1 MTLRIIAKFFLLL
14 VIIGFFMPMACDQN
28 AFQLIDNGML
38 KSEGVAAIYAA
49 FILSIIGL
57 IIGVLLLVKKGVP
70 PVIDWVVTVAVAG
83 IVIIMFYYTGYRQG
97 HHDSFQSGV
106 YMALIGAAA
115 ALAAQIMSGVKVT
128 VAVHFTKKQAVA
140 ACAGVLGCLL
150 LSFLLR
156 GFGVSFLGSVL
167 TLSVVAV
174 MAIIFGGAVGGLIG
188 LVFPFLAFLLGVYYP
203 RFIPLI
209 IATVIG
215 YALLGFLAGIICPK
229 YALGGKQ
236 NVFVKSALVLPII
249 LVLVLLTGIIKGLL
263 NMGHFDKAL
272 LLSLQQGIVTGII
285 TALSVF
291 VWLKRRKG

>member
-1 MTLRIIAKFFLLL
+1 MTLRIIAKLFLLL

-70 PVIDWVVTVAVAG
+70 PVIDWVVTLAVAG
-83 IVIIMFYYTGYRQG
+83 IVIIMFYYTGYHQG
-97 HHDSFQSGV
+97 HHDSFQSGA
-106 YMALIGAAA
+106 YMALIGAVA
-115 ALAAQIMSGVKVT
+115 ALAAQIVSGVKVT
-128 VAVHFTKKQAVA
+128 VAVHFTKKQALA

-150 LSFLLR
+150 LAFLLR
-156 GFGVSFLGSVL
+156 RGSFGVSFLGSVL

-188 LVFPFLAFLLGVYYP
+188 LVFPFLAFLLGVYP

-209 IATVIG
+209 MATVIG

-236 NVFVKSALVLPII
+236 NIFVKSALVLPII
-249 LVLVLLTGIIKGLL
+249 LVLVLLTGIIRGLL
-263 NMGHFDKAL
+263 TGRFDTAL